1 MYSDEWKAIAGMMT
15 TKLFNGYSLVC
26 DIVHLGNDYNL
37 AVYGGDTPHV
47 GSVVMSVAR
56 PSLTGEG
63 IGVTSS
69 VLTKVGHKDDAVAK
83 LFAETLAKKC
93 DCTVVCT
100 CGIHVDNITPEQIDL
115 VKEAS
120 LDLLTKLLSYV
131 DSNFKQWG

>member
-1 MYSDEWKAIAGMMT
+1 MMT
-15 TKLFNGYSLVC
+15 TKLFSGYSLVC
-26 DIVHLGNDYNL
+26 DIVPMGNDYNL
-37 AVYGGDTPHV
+37 AVYGGDTPHI

-69 VLTKVGHKDDAVAK
+69 VLTKVGHKDDTVAK

-120 LDLLTKLLSYV
+120 LELLTKLLFYV
-131 DSNFKQWG
+131 DSYFKQWG